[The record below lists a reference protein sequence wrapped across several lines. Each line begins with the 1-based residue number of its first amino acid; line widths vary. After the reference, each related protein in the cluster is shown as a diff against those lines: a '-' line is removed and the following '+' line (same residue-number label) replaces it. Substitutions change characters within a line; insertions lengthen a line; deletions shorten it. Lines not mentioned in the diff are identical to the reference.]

1 MGILHHY
8 QINRMACYIFLVF
21 LVNILKIK
29 GEKLNFLPRCRWRGG
44 GVLSIWTP
52 SLYNVFFFT
61 EESES
66 FQKFEDDLKE
76 YLEHEFKLEDEDT
89 DDDDVDTFGLP
100 LAPQKAAPSRIKEAP
115 TRKSLDDDD
124 DDVDTFDL
132 APLRKNVVPP
142 KASKKKSL
150 DEFRLEDDDDDDVD
164 TFDLAPPRRNVLPP
178 KAASSRMKDA
188 PPKRSLEDVRTED
201 EQNSEWESE
210 RFV

>member
-1 MGILHHY
+1 M
-8 QINRMACYIFLVF
+8 
-21 LVNILKIK
+21 
-29 GEKLNFLPRCRWRGG
+29 
-44 GVLSIWTP
+44 LSIWTS
-52 SLYNVFFFT
+52 SLYNVFLFT

-100 LAPQKAAPSRIKEAP
+100 LAPQKAAPSRTKAAP

-124 DDVDTFDL
+124 NNDDDDTFDL
-132 APLRKNVVPP
+132 APPRKNVVPP
-142 KASKKKSL
+142 KATKKKFV
-150 DEFRLEDDDDDDVD
+150 DDFRLEDDDDDDDVD
-164 TFDLAPPRRNVLPP
+164 TFDLAPPRRNVVPP
-178 KAASSRMKDA
+178 KAASSRMKEA
-188 PPKRSLEDVRTED
+188 PPKRSMEDVRTED